1 MKIETI
7 VEVNEDDGS
16 GPMGTI
22 ESMTRRREKVE
33 TKNENDRDQRFF
45 LVQNLPKC
53 EKIKINNLSQFIY
66 FRKKTK
72 I

>member
-1 MKIETI
+1 MKIEKI

-33 TKNENDRDQRFF
+33 TKNENDRDQRIVFGAKF
-45 LVQNLPKC
+45 CQNV
-53 EKIKINNLSQFIY
+53 
-66 FRKKTK
+66 KK
-72 I
+72 